1 MRFRPQLRMSVTR
14 RENKEQRLKEFIGQH
29 FSNRQSSDAA
39 KAPVLLIV
47 ARSAE
52 SPVIKAVAGLAV
64 EIAPT
69 GAGVRMILA
78 QADRDGLADLWTP
91 TVEPAALD
99 YEVRWARDPRLLE
112 AHEQLVLGPQ
122 TCWVGDSMRREPA
135 KCDAFETYTPACAQ
149 AAYSATLSF
158 ERLWIAS
165 EPLLQRVK
173 GIGSQVAATSREPTG
188 PASRH

>member
-29 FSNRQSSDAA
+29 LATRQSSDAPPTRA
-39 KAPVLLIV
+39 LLIV

-52 SPVIKAVAGLAV
+52 SPVIKAIAGLAG
-64 EIAPT
+64 EIASL
-69 GAGVRMILA
+69 GASVRMILA
-78 QADRDGLADLWTP
+78 QPDREGLADGWTLAA
-91 TVEPAALD
+91 EPAALD
-99 YEVRWARDPRLLE
+99 YEVRWARDPRLIE

-135 KCDAFETYTPACAQ
+135 KCDAFETYTPECSQ
-149 AAYSATLSF
+149 AAHSATLSF
-158 ERLWIAS
+158 ERLWTAS
-165 EPLLQRVK
+165 EPLLQRVN
-173 GIGSQVAATSREPTG
+173 GVASQVVDAARDTTG